1 MLRKRFRNIFFIC
14 YTDSMKKKQ
23 IKGIDGIR
31 ALAIIGVT
39 AFHFFPDLFKGG
51 YMGVCLF
58 FIVTGFLLMQQ
69 EKEKFSILSFYK
81 KRIKRIYSSLLFVLA
96 ITLSVY
102 FLVDPSLL
110 DGMKPEVLSILLG
123 YNNIWQM
130 IQNADYFTRILNASC
145 FTSLWFLSMEMQIYL
160 IWPFIYS
167 GIQFLIKKINQQTA
181 IYVVAFLTLL
191 SGIWMMAC
199 LPQGITRVYYGLDTR
214 IFSLLM
220 GVILALY
227 VKQHPKKGNKVQ
239 GIVFSFVFVLL
250 YLFICLTMDGE
261 KNWVYMGIMWLVSL
275 LFTVFLYF
283 VIQPSYKIYKWLENP
298 VLKCIGKLSYEIYLW
313 QYPVLF
319 LCQKLHFS
327 YIIIQLFILLILSI
341 FTYVI
346 LHQKEK
352 MKLLIIYCVSFSIS
366 GYGLIQSKDKKE
378 DIEELKTQM
387 ETNKEQM
394 IKENKT
400 ISSADIV
407 MVGDSVLLGSYDEIK
422 NVYPDSLIDAEVS
435 RHMGQEKEALM
446 QFETNGQLKDIV
458 VIAMGTNGLIYDFL
472 AIDVLDYLKDK
483 QVYWINNYCPNLSW
497 QDTNNAYLE
506 ELAKQYSNLHI
517 IDWYTQASQ
526 HPEYLSSDGIHPN
539 QQGAKV
545 FAELIQQAIEGEK
558 S

>member
-1 MLRKRFRNIFFIC
+1 
-14 YTDSMKKKQ
+14 
-23 IKGIDGIR
+23 
-31 ALAIIGVT
+31 
-39 AFHFFPDLFKGG
+39 
-51 YMGVCLF
+51 
-58 FIVTGFLLMQQ
+58 
-69 EKEKFSILSFYK
+69 
-81 KRIKRIYSSLLFVLA
+81 
-96 ITLSVY
+96 
-102 FLVDPSLL
+102 
-110 DGMKPEVLSILLG
+110 
-123 YNNIWQM
+123 
-130 IQNADYFTRILNASC
+130 
-145 FTSLWFLSMEMQIYL
+145 
-160 IWPFIYS
+160 
-167 GIQFLIKKINQQTA
+167 
-181 IYVVAFLTLL
+181 
-191 SGIWMMAC
+191 
-199 LPQGITRVYYGLDTR
+199 
-214 IFSLLM
+214 
-220 GVILALY
+220 
-227 VKQHPKKGNKVQ
+227 
-239 GIVFSFVFVLL
+239 
-250 YLFICLTMDGE
+250 
-261 KNWVYMGIMWLVSL
+261 
-275 LFTVFLYF
+275 
-283 VIQPSYKIYKWLENP
+283 
-298 VLKCIGKLSYEIYLW
+298 
-313 QYPVLF
+313 
-319 LCQKLHFS
+319 
-327 YIIIQLFILLILSI
+327 
-341 FTYVI
+341 
-346 LHQKEK
+346 

-394 IKENKT
+394 IKENKS